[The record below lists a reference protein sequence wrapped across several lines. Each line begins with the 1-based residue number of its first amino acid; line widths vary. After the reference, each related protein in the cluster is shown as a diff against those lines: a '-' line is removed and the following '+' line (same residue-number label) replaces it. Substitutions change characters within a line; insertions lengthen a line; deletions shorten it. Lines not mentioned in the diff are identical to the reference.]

1 MANMS
6 LELVEKLAS
15 EKNFDTI
22 QEFASIAHMGQ
33 KPVVIR
39 EYTGSE
45 IRAFEE
51 SGNINILYPEKAT
64 AVQESALAK
73 ALTTGSIFDDAEE
86 ASRGAT
92 YVRLTII
99 PAKAFAKSNP
109 CDLPRAM
116 GTFTKACIGQMDS
129 DGRLPCS
136 QACIENGHNFEK
148 EMLLAKANN
157 VDTNDVIRK
166 HLDIRDE
173 DRIPSFMAKS
183 AWEVK
188 KELDKL
194 REIEDGGSLDVDD
207 YTEIDPHAEAEEEV
221 KAIEEGEKEK
231 DIEKEIDKSFEDVED
246 ESNEEDEEKTK
257 KPADDEESE
266 EGEEDDQEDESDDD
280 LDDDDDNDDE
290 VVEEACKDVES
301 ARELTQKV
309 RELAEGY
316 DANFYFVTDGAS
328 AIHNEGNPAVK
339 TAREAVAAWERENGF
354 DDKEDWSKDSPEVI
368 EEMVV
373 SSAKNI
379 RKKTLKAFKAAHAD
393 LDKLIK
399 LESDGRLT
407 RGRIISMYKSTKS
420 SYTTYVATDYYGF
433 GYPVEYDIKSPA
445 MAAIVM
451 CDQFCKAI
459 NKKKKYRKMFTEEEL
474 GIVEDISSNINEF
487 VEDINAVINS
497 EDGADRLVKNIVKN
511 AKVII
516 HGMTS
521 LEKESTSARSMKL
534 NETGNNDEVVE
545 EAFFSLR
552 PKKLK
557 DLRARETVAYITVEM
572 GAIRDSNDQAM
583 LSGYTCSKLEL
594 CDFYIN
600 CLDTQDARYV
610 VPHNRAYLVQFQT
623 DLNRLLTQI
632 LAIKPINKQDRVWK
646 VGVNYPE
653 GWRG

>member
-33 KPVVIR
+33 KPVIIR

-109 CDLPRAM
+109 HDLPRAM

-157 VDTNDVIRK
+157 IDTNDVIRK

-194 REIEDGGSLDVDD
+194 REIEDGGSLDIDD
-207 YTEIDPHAEAEEEV
+207 YTEIDPHAEAEEDSEEAEEEV
-221 KAIEEGEKEK
+221 KAINEGEKEK
-231 DIEKEIDKSFEDVED
+231 DIEREIDKSFEDVED
-246 ESNEEDEEKTK
+246 ESNEEDEEKIK

-266 EGEEDDQEDESDDD
+266 EGDEEDDQEDESDDD

-290 VVEEACKDVES
+290 VAEEACKDVES

-328 AIHNEGNPAVK
+328 ATHNEGNPAVK
-339 TAREAVAAWERENGF
+339 TAREAVAAWEIENGF
-354 DDKEDWSKDSPEVI
+354 DDKEDWSK
-368 EEMVV
+368 
-373 SSAKNI
+373 
-379 RKKTLKAFKAAHAD
+379 
-393 LDKLIK
+393 
-399 LESDGRLT
+399 
-407 RGRIISMYKSTKS
+407 
-420 SYTTYVATDYYGF
+420 
-433 GYPVEYDIKSPA
+433 
-445 MAAIVM
+445 
-451 CDQFCKAI
+451 
-459 NKKKKYRKMFTEEEL
+459 
-474 GIVEDISSNINEF
+474 
-487 VEDINAVINS
+487 
-497 EDGADRLVKNIVKN
+497 
-511 AKVII
+511 
-516 HGMTS
+516 
-521 LEKESTSARSMKL
+521 
-534 NETGNNDEVVE
+534 ETPEVVE

-632 LAIKPINKQDRVWK
+632 LAIKPISKQDRVWK